1 MIRSLLRA
9 SGPGLLLAFA
19 VAGGSPARA
28 QELTP
33 ADLPGIVIE
42 PPPSPVVF
50 EGASFS
56 VGVKLDAEPRLVLPS
71 GQDEDPITRPF
82 PVTVSFSVTGL
93 TDGLAVTF
101 NPGRLTFDSGNWD
114 RLQQVGVMVG
124 QDDDA
129 VPDQGT
135 FEYTISAPGVRV
147 SDEFPIPITILDD
160 DTPAVT
166 LSPSDIVLIEGGDPR
181 TYEVALAAKPTG
193 GVTVALTLMGA
204 QARQI
209 SFTPESLTFTPRNWD
224 EGQTVELSAPSGSGA
239 APLEGASILHT
250 ASGAKEFA
258 LAEPAPL
265 SVRVDPP
272 PEPLPP
278 VSDVTASPLPDGFR
292 VSWTPLELG
301 VVAGYRVEF
310 VPWPDG
316 EFDDPKLCPGGLC
329 PGDEFPNRSQRS
341 YDVHGLNPD
350 DVYRVRVM
358 AFEDLPGSPRLYGIP
373 APASSLVVVGEDLE
387 ANPHLSDQADAASAL
402 IARSVGSS
410 ALEAVAARVAADRES
425 IAHASPA
432 TALASWARAVAGPGL
447 SDAVLSVHER
457 SPVERDEI
465 RTRGRRQRPAGPVE
479 RGDWSTWFRA
489 DRPGLGGRVPL
500 EEGNGTLS
508 LDGSAQVLHLGVER
522 SIEPPSA
529 LDRFS
534 EATTPEGEWLA
545 GVGLG
550 LASASVDVAPDG
562 ASLDHS
568 TWLVYPYLGYRDDR
582 KLAYA
587 SLGGGLGTSTFRHP
601 DFASGSAE
609 QDTLLVFAGLGGAA
623 VVAGRPDSVELLI
636 RASALGTLADT
647 DAGPVLVS
655 STVAAHRLRF
665 GVDARHARRMGG
677 GILSPS
683 GGIGLLYD
691 AGDGP
696 GGWAVEAD
704 AGTRFDWR
712 RFSFSARARTFLK
725 ASDDLDRTLG
735 LSGAVRYSPGGSGRG
750 LFFSLSPTYGPGA
763 ADGSPWDRVLD
774 PSGREASSGLGLS
787 AEAGYAFSPAPVPGL
802 VTVVAGLR
810 SGSGGWGEGAIGAA
824 RAGIRYRGRGSLALG
839 VELDLPLESGG
850 PASAP
855 AVSFRARWSF

>member
-19 VAGGSPARA
+19 VAAASPA
-28 QELTP
+28 QGQLP
-33 ADLPGIVIE
+33 DLPDLLDIVFDPTPFPE
-42 PPPSPVVF
+42 LD
-50 EGASFS
+50 EGVPFS
-56 VGVKLDAEPRLVLPS
+56 VRVKLDSQPPR
-71 GQDEDPITRPF
+71 
-82 PVTVSFSVTGL
+82 PVTVEFSVTGL
-93 TDGLAVTF
+93 TDGPTVSF
-101 NPGRLTFDSGNWD
+101 RPGSLTFDRDNFD
-114 RLQQVGVMVG
+114 RLKRVRVMVG
-124 QDDDA
+124 HDDDA
-129 VPDQGT
+129 VSNPGT
-135 FEYTISAPGVRV
+135 FEYTIRAPGFMPR
-147 SDEFPIPITILDD
+147 SGAFPIMIQDD
-160 DTPAVT
+160 DTAALT
-166 LSPSDIVLIEGGDPR
+166 LDPRAIILIEGGHTE
-181 TYEVALAAKPTG
+181 TYEVALAAKPTED
-193 GVTVALTLMGA
+193 VTVKLDLVGA
-204 QARQI
+204 QSRQI
-209 SFTPESLTFTPRNWD
+209 SFPPDSLTFTRWNWD
-224 EGQTVELSAPSGSGA
+224 QGQTVELSAPSGSGA

-250 ASGAKEFA
+250 ASGAEEFA
-258 LAEPAPL
+258 EAEAASL
-265 SVRVDPP
+265 SVSVVAP

-278 VSDVTASPLPDGFR
+278 VSGVTASPLPDGFR
-292 VSWTPLELG
+292 VSWTPLKLG

-310 VPWPDG
+310 VRWPDG
-316 EFDDPKLCPGGLC
+316 AFGDPGLS
-329 PGDEFPNRSQRS
+329 PAVTADNPRAFSWTVRVG
-341 YDVHGLNPD
+341 NPD
-350 DVYRVRVM
+350 DVYQVRVI
-358 AFEDLPGSPRLYGIP
+358 AFEDPPGSSPRLYGVP

-387 ANPHLSDQADAASAL
+387 ANPHISDQADAASAL

-410 ALEAVAARVAADRES
+410 VLEAVAARVAADRES
-425 IAHASPA
+425 IAHASPATAPA

-457 SPVERDEI
+457 SPAERDEI

-550 LASASVDVAPDG
+550 LASASVDVDPAG
-562 ASLDHS
+562 VSLDHS

-587 SLGGGLGTSTFRHP
+587 SLGGGLGTSTFRRP
-601 DFASGSAE
+601 DLASGSDDSGSDDSGSAE

-712 RFSFSARARTFLK
+712 RFSFSARARTLLR

-735 LSGAVRYSPGGSGRG
+735 LSGAVRYSPGGSGQG

-787 AEAGYAFSPAPVPGL
+787 AEAGYAFSPAPIPGL

-810 SGSGGWGEGAIGAA
+810 SGSDGSGKGAADVA

-839 VELDLPLESGG
+839 VELDLPLESGDA
-850 PASAP
+850 ASAP